1 MFTFLK
7 RISLFLITNL
17 AVIGLLGI
25 IMLAIQFFF
34 PNFLAQFGSM
44 GSILIYAIVFGFG
57 GSLISLFLSRWQA
70 KKAYNIILLD
80 TSSLHT
86 VDSKLQTVY
95 ETVERIAKANNIT
108 MPEVGYYESAEPN
121 AFATG
126 ATKNSALVAVSTG
139 LLNNMKETEVAWVV
153 WHEMAHIL
161 NGDMVTL
168 TLITWVLNTFVIVL
182 SQVAA
187 RFIASFLSRGEE
199 SEGISHVSYIATYIV
214 LQILFGLIASLIIMW
229 FSRYREYRADLWGA
243 TYTSKQNM
251 LHALRKLQ
259 SITKL
264 ERTTRVDHGNL
275 KAFMITEPDSF
286 FSTHP
291 SLDNRI
297 KALEENYK
305 LA

>member
-17 AVIGLLGI
+17 AVMALLGI
-25 IMLAIQFFF
+25 IMLVIQYFF
-34 PNFLAQFGSM
+34 PNLLSQYWGMA
-44 GSILIYAIVFGFG
+44 SILIYAVVFGFG
-57 GSLISLFLSRWQA
+57 WAIISLFLSRWQA
-70 KKAYNIILLD
+70 KKAYNILLLD
-80 TSSLHT
+80 SSIMHT
-86 VDSKLQTVY
+86 GEKKLQIIY
-95 ETVERIAKANNIT
+95 ETVERIAKDKNII
-108 MPEVGYYESAEPN
+108 MPEVGYYESVETN

-139 LLNNMKETEVAWVV
+139 LLNTMKDDEIRWVV

-182 SQVAA
+182 SQIVS
-187 RFIASFLSRGEE
+187 RIVISFLSRWEE
-199 SEGISHVSYIATYIV
+199 SAGISHFAYMAIYMV
-214 LQILFGLIASLIIMW
+214 LQSVFGLLASLIIMW
-229 FSRYREYRADLWGA
+229 FSRHREYRADLGA
-243 TYTSKQNM
+243 AEYTGKQGM
-251 LHALRKLQ
+251 IAALKSLQ
-259 SITKL
+259 TMTKL
-264 ERTTRVDHGNL
+264 KKATHLDHGNL
-275 KAFMITEPDSF
+275 NAFMITEPDSF

-291 SLDNRI
+291 SLENRI

>member
-17 AVIGLLGI
+17 AVLALLSVVL
-25 IMLAIQFFF
+25 MAIQFFF
-34 PNFLAQFGSM
+34 PNLLAQFGNM
-44 GSILIYAIVFGFG
+44 GAILIYAIIFGFG
-57 GSLISLFLSRWQA
+57 GAIISLFISRWQA
-70 KKAYNIILLD
+70 KKAYNITLLD
-80 TSSLHT
+80 PTSIHT
-86 VDSKLQTVY
+86 LDTKLQLVY
-95 ETVERIAKANNIT
+95 ETVERIAKSNNIT
-108 MPEVGYYESAEPN
+108 TPEVGYYESAEPN

-139 LLNNMKETEVAWVV
+139 LLNNMKDTEISWVI

-168 TLITWVLNTFVIVL
+168 TLITGVLNTFVIVL
-182 SQVAA
+182 SQVAS
-187 RFIASFLSRGEE
+187 RFIANFLSRGEE
-199 SEGISHVSYIATYIV
+199 SEGISHLSYMVTYMV
-214 LQILFGLIASLIIMW
+214 LQTIFGLLASFIIMW
-229 FSRYREYRADLWGA
+229 FSRQREYRADLGGA
-243 TYTSKQNM
+243 TYTSKQSM
-251 LHALRKLQ
+251 IHALEKLQ

-264 ERTTRVDHGNL
+264 APPTQLDHGNL

>member
-1 MFTFLK
+1 M
-7 RISLFLITNL
+7 TNL

-25 IMLAIQFFF
+25 VMLVVQTFF
-34 PNFLAQFGSM
+34 PDFLSQFGNM
-44 GSILIYAIVFGFG
+44 GSILIYAVVFGFWWAV
-57 GSLISLFLSRWQA
+57 ISLFLSRWQA

-80 TSSLHT
+80 ASSLHT
-86 VDSKLQTVY
+86 IDPKLQSVY

-139 LLNNMKETEVAWVV
+139 LLNHMKESEVTGVV

-199 SEGISHVSYIATYIV
+199 SEGISHLSYMVTYTV
-214 LQILFGLIASLIIMW
+214 LQIVFGLLASLVIMW
-229 FSRYREYRADLWGA
+229 FSRHREYRADLWGA
-243 TYTSKQNM
+243 TYTSKQSM
-251 LHALRKLQ
+251 VHALKKLQ

-264 ERTTRVDHGNL
+264 EPTARLDHGNL